1 VILDASAILAAVLRE
16 PGGDKVQAAL
26 TESAVSA
33 VNWLEVLARVIVGP
47 EAGKLE
53 LSRVSISVLPFEAA
67 MAHGA
72 SAILARHRGVLSLGD
87 CACIATAAALGRPML
102 TADRVWATLGLP
114 VEVRLIR

>member
-1 VILDASAILAAVLRE
+1 MILDASAILAAVLKE
-16 PGGDKVQAAL
+16 PGGETVMAAL
-26 TESAVSA
+26 PASAVSA
-33 VNWLEVLARVIVGP
+33 VNWLEVLARIIVGP

-53 LSRVSISVLPFEAA
+53 LSRVSVAVLPFEAA

-72 SAILARHRGVLSLGD
+72 SGLLARHRGVLSLGD
-87 CACIATAAALGRPML
+87 CACIATAAALGRPVL